1 MLGEKKRFQ
10 LCCFES
16 QTHSKGSKLKTAKR
30 KKTKTVL
37 TLSLDETDT
46 KMEMGLED
54 EATMNCE
61 ENEDMNKCVDEDYE
75 KELDCN
81 LINPGLRVS
90 VMFI

>member
-1 MLGEKKRFQ
+1 M
-10 LCCFES
+10 
-16 QTHSKGSKLKTAKR
+16 KR
-30 KKTKTVL
+30 KDSSFVVLNHKPIQKGQNSKQQSERTKTVL
-37 TLSLDETDT
+37 TLDETDT